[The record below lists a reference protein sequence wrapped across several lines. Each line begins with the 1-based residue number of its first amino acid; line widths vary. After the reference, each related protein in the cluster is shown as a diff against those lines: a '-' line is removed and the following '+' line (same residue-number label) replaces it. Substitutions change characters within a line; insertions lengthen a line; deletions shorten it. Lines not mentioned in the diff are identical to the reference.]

1 MQLIKQKGIVVLNYD
16 ITLSSGEKSNYYYD
30 LRRIALDPKGLDLL
44 GGLLLRKYQKNMMQG
59 QLVA

>member
-44 GGLLLRKYQKNMMQG
+44 GRF
-59 QLVA
+59 VV